1 MFEATLTQVVV
12 LRKIVESLKD
22 LVTEVN
28 LEATPTGILQFFYN
42 QNFNKVYL
50 YKQWTARMFLLF
62 LYN

>member
-28 LEATPTGILQFFYN
+28 LEATATGID
-42 QNFNKVYL
+42 
-50 YKQWTARMFLLF
+50 
-62 LYN
+62 

>member
-28 LEATPTGILQFFYN
+28 LEANPTGIT
-42 QNFNKVYL
+42 KK
-50 YKQWTARMFLLF
+50 YKKYCL
-62 LYN
+62 